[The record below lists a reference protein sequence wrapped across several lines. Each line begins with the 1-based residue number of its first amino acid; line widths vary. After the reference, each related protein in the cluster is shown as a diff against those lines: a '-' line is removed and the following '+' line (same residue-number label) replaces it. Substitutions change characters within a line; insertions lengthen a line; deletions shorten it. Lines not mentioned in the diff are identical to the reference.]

1 MRDWSRALET
11 AFEASLKKDGC
22 TGNFGNRPEK
32 ARHLKVRA
40 TTQVAH
46 GDHRAKATGN
56 RWDRST
62 GNRQASEKRL
72 VGPPVTKVTG
82 VTTAFGADYEERAA
96 LVEYEAGVPRDW
108 AEGFARLDLASPSTG
123 FSIARWRM
131 VIDDGG
137 RFLDRWATEA
147 AGLGWQA
154 IDVFGVHPA
163 APSARFDAMGLV
175 PIIGGGEVISITERS
190 ATIRSPGG
198 QLLVY
203 MRRPCTGAVCL
214 WDANAISSRSRPK

>member
-22 TGNFGNRPEK
+22 TGNFGNQPEK
-32 ARHLKVRA
+32 ARHLKARA

-46 GDHRAKATGN
+46 SDHQTKATGN

-62 GNRQASEKRL
+62 GNREASANQL
-72 VGPPVTKVTG
+72 VGPSVTKVTE
-82 VTTAFGADYEERAA
+82 VTTAYGADYEERAA
-96 LVEYEAGVPRDW
+96 LVEYGAGVPRDW
-108 AEGFARLDLASPSTG
+108 AEGFARLDLASPSNG
-123 FSIARWRM
+123 FSIARWRIM
-131 VIDDGG
+131 IDDGG

-154 IDVFGVHPA
+154 TDVFGVHPA
-163 APSARFDAMGLV
+163 APSSRFDAMGLV
-175 PIIGGGEVISITERS
+175 PIIGGGEVISITERT

-203 MRRPCTGAVCL
+203 MRRSLKTFHTV
-214 WDANAISSRSRPK
+214 SVE